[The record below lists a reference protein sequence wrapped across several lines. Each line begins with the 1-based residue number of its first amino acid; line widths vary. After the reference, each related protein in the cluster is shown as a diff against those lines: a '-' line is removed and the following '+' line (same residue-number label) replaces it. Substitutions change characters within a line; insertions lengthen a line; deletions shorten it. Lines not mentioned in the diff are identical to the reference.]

1 MADLRISGNKIILID
16 SSENTIWGIATTA
29 GEENQVLQLNAD
41 GILEFQDPG
50 FTGRS
55 IAEIDDVDST
65 VDSARAGQY
74 LKFDGEYWIADSV
87 QAGGSSNIDSAIVDA
102 IIDSALATKTFTA
115 SNANQLNNQN
125 PSYYLNYNNFT
136 NTPTITDPAI
146 TTNGSSP
153 SLASGISEAEVRS
166 LIGAGTS
173 NFDGEYSS
181 LSGAPAIIDSANV
194 DALIDSAMG
203 SLDSTGIQIGNW
215 SLYVDTNN
223 NLIMAYDGTV
233 KGAIGTDGTITAIGD
248 LEAYGSV

>member
-41 GILEFQDPG
+41 GILEFQNPG

-74 LKFDGEYWIADSV
+74 LMFDGEYWTADSV
-87 QAGGSSNIDSAIVDA
+87 QSGSSNIDSAIVDA

-115 SNANQLNNQN
+115 SNSNQLNSQN
-125 PSYYLNYNNFT
+125 SSYYLDYNNFT

-146 TTNGSSP
+146 TTNGSTP
-153 SLASGISEAEVRS
+153 SLASGITETEVRS

-173 NFDGEYSS
+173 NFDGQYSS
-181 LSGAPAIIDSANV
+181 LSGAPAVLDSANV
-194 DALIDSAMG
+194 DALIDSAIS

-223 NLIMAYDGTV
+223 NLIMAYGGTV